1 MIRWRSADG
10 KSRSNVRHR
19 IPQFTFRN
27 YNARMADETLV
38 IETPEHVEL
47 HFALATIGNR
57 FIACAIDH
65 LIQALSIVLTSS
77 LAYRLSSGV
86 RRVGDQV
93 VAGFSDGSLWIM
105 AISSLIAFVIVFGY
119 FIFFET
125 VWSGQTPGK
134 RWLKLRVIQED
145 GRPVTAFAAMA
156 RNIIRLF
163 DMMWPPFYSV
173 GIVSVFSSD
182 QAKRLGD
189 FVAGTV
195 VVKERSAEAPTF
207 DEVFESEIIDSA
219 MRRMAT
225 PVDFQGDLRAVE
237 PSDIVVLENFLRRR
251 YDIPEQPR
259 QWLAWRVA
267 MPLLEKIRPGY
278 DPATFN
284 YEGFLEEVLA
294 RYRVQRKYND

>member
-1 MIRWRSADG
+1 MRRRKIRF
-10 KSRSNVRHR
+10 R
-19 IPQFTFRN
+19 IPQFARRR

-65 LIQALSIVLTSS
+65 AIQILSIVLTLF
-77 LAYRLSSGV
+77 LAYRLSSDV
-86 RRVGDQV
+86 RRLGEKVI
-93 VAGFSDGSLWIM
+93 AGFSGGSVWIM
-105 AISSLIAFVIVFGY
+105 ALASLVTFVVLFGY

-125 VWSGQTPGK
+125 IWSGQTPGK

-145 GRPVTAFAAMA
+145 GRPITPFAAMA

-163 DMMWPPFYSV
+163 DLMWPPFYSV
-173 GIVSVFSSD
+173 GIVSVFASE

-207 DEVFESEIIDSA
+207 DEVFDSEIIDSA
-219 MRRMAT
+219 MRRVAPPM
-225 PVDFQGDLRAVE
+225 DFQGDLRAVE
-237 PSDIVVLENFLRRR
+237 PADIVVLENFLRRR

-267 MPLLEKIRPGY
+267 VPLLEKIRPGY
-278 DPATFN
+278 DPATFS